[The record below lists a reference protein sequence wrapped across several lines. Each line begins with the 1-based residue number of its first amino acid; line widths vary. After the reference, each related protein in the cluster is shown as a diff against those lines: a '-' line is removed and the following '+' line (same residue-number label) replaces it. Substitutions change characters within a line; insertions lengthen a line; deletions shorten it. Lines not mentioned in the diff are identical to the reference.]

1 MNILVPDSWLREYL
15 ETTATPEEIKEY
27 LSLCGP
33 SVERINKDGK
43 DWVYEIE
50 ITTNRIDMAGVYG
63 IAREAAAI
71 LPRFGIKARLK
82 DLDVQDKLP
91 YTANPLP
98 MDIKDP
104 AKICNRIMG
113 IVLKVDQMKTSPEF
127 MQKRIE
133 KSGVRSLNNL
143 VDITNYVMLE
153 VGHPCHVFDYD
164 RVKTHTFILRKAKKD
179 EPIITLDEK
188 KFLLSDE
195 DVVIDDGTGRVI
207 DLPGIMGTQNS
218 VVTPDTQRIIFFIE
232 SNNPI
237 LIRKT
242 SMRYGIRTMAAS
254 INEKHPDP
262 QLVNTAILRGIEL
275 YKKYAGGEI
284 LGNLIDIY
292 PNKTKPSTILV
303 TCKFINDRL
312 GVELKSEEIID
323 ILRSLRFNVSIS
335 SSDNPQPRIHPA
347 SAESHKRRDNPQLI
361 ITPPSFRQFDIAIPE
376 DIVEEV
382 ARLYGYHS
390 LPTRLMEG
398 SIPISDKPKDIP
410 LEKIAK
416 QALKYW
422 GFTEVYN
429 YSFVSKELI
438 IRSGLD
444 PKKHL
449 KVANPL
455 TEEIEY
461 MRQSLIPSIAQNIAF
476 NQNLESKL
484 RLFEMAN
491 IYIPRDSGLP
501 DEINI
506 LTVASQ
512 STFSDMKGIAEALL
526 KELGIVNYDF
536 SPSYTPLFHR
546 KQTVSIKVGR
556 DILGTVGKIDPQLM
570 QNFSIKNDIFVCQ
583 VDMQKVTKLSN
594 PSKKYTPIPLYPPV
608 REDLTLVN
616 TGKPIGNILKTV
628 KEANHLVAS
637 VELIDTFKNNI
648 SLRVTYQ
655 DRQKNLESEEVKK
668 VRERILNRL
677 SSKLQVTLRK
687 N

>member
-1 MNILVPDSWLREYL
+1 MNILIPDSWLREYL
-15 ETTATPEEIKEY
+15 ETEAAPEEIKEY

-33 SVERINKDGK
+33 SVERIKKDGK
-43 DWVYEIE
+43 DCIYEIE
-50 ITTNRIDMAGVYG
+50 ITTNRIDMASVYG

-82 DLDVQDKLP
+82 NLDIPDKLP

-98 MDIKDP
+98 MDIADP

-113 IVLKVDQMKTSPEF
+113 IVMKVDQMKMSPEF

-179 EPIITLDEK
+179 EPIVTLDEK
-188 KFLLSDE
+188 KYLLSDE

-284 LGNLIDIY
+284 SGNLIDIY
-292 PNKTKPSTILV
+292 PNKTKPATINV
-303 TCKFINDRL
+303 KYKFINDRL
-312 GVELKSEEIID
+312 GIELKPQEIID
-323 ILRSLRFNVSIS
+323 ILKSLHFHVTVSS
-335 SSDNPQPRIHPA
+335 TDN
-347 SAESHKRRDNPQLI
+347 SQLV

-382 ARLYGYHS
+382 ARLYGYHA

-410 LEKIAK
+410 LEKIAR

-429 YSFVSKELI
+429 YSFVSKDFI
-438 IRSGLD
+438 IKSGLD

-449 KVANPL
+449 KVVNPL

-461 MRQSLIPSIAQNIAF
+461 MRQSLIPSIAQNIAY

-506 LTVASQ
+506 LTIACQ
-512 STFSDMKGIAEALL
+512 STFAEMKGITETLL
-526 KELGIVNYDF
+526 KELGVINYDF
-536 SPSYTPLFHR
+536 TPTHIPLFHR
-546 KQTVSIKVGR
+546 RQTVDIKVGT
-556 DILGTVGKIDPQLM
+556 DTLGTAGKIDPKLM
-570 QNFSIKNDIFVCQ
+570 QIFGIKNDIFICQ
-583 VDMQKVTKLSN
+583 LDMQKVTKLSN
-594 PSKKYTPIPLYPPV
+594 PSKKYTPIPIYPPV
-608 REDLTLVN
+608 RENLTLVN
-616 TGKPIGNILKTV
+616 TGKQIGDILKTV
-628 KEANHLVAS
+628 KEADSLVAG
-637 VELIDTFKNNI
+637 VELVDTFKNNV
-648 SLRVTYQ
+648 SLRVVYQ
-655 DRQKNLESEEVKK
+655 DRKKNLESEKVKK
-668 VRERILNRL
+668 VREKILNRL